1 MIAQGWA
8 VPVTR
13 VRASPAGVD
22 QYGESIPGPEGQEAL
37 PAGLFA
43 PGASSEP
50 VSQGAAP
57 VITAPTVYWP
67 GQWPD
72 IIAADVLIIGGVRYQ
87 VEGDPARW
95 PMGLVVT
102 LRAVTEAQ

>member
-1 MIAQGWA
+1 MNRSWTT
-8 VPVTR
+8 PV
-13 VRASPAGVD
+13 VRIHTEAGDVD
-22 QYGESIPGPEGQEAL
+22 QYGEPIPGAQIQEPL
-37 PAGLFA
+37 PRGLFA

-50 VSQGAAP
+50 VSPGAAP

-72 IIAADVLIIGGVRYQ
+72 LCASDVLLIGGVRYQ

-95 PMGLVVT
+95 PMGLVAT
-102 LRAVTEAQ
+102 LRAVTEART

>member
-1 MIAQGWA
+1 MMDEWKTN
-8 VPVTR
+8 VTR
-13 VRASPAGVD
+13 LRAAPGGVD
-22 QYGESIPGPEGQEAL
+22 QYGETMPGAEVQEAL

-50 VSQGAAP
+50 VAPGAAP

-72 IIAADVLIIGGVRYQ
+72 VLASDVLLIGGVRYQ

-95 PMGLVVT
+95 PMGMVVT
-102 LRAVTEAQ
+102 LRAVTEVQS

>member
-1 MIAQGWA
+1 MMDDWR

-13 VRASPAGVD
+13 IRTADAGVD
-22 QYGESIPGPEGQEAL
+22 QYGEPIPGAEAQETL
-37 PAGLFA
+37 PAGMFA

-50 VSQGAAP
+50 VTPGAAP
-57 VITAPTVYWP
+57 VSTSPTVYWP

-72 IIAADVLIIGGVRYQ
+72 VIASDVLLIAGVRYQ

-95 PMGLVVT
+95 PMGLVAT
-102 LRAVTEAQ
+102 LRAVTEASQ

>member
-1 MIAQGWA
+1 MIETWTT
-8 VPVTR
+8 PVTR
-13 VRASPAGVD
+13 IRVEPADVD
-22 QYGESIPGPEGQEAL
+22 QYGETMPGAEVQEAL

-50 VSQGAAP
+50 VAPGAAP

-72 IIAADVLIIGGVRYQ
+72 VLASDVLLIGGVRYQ

-102 LRAVTEAQ
+102 LRAVTEAQS